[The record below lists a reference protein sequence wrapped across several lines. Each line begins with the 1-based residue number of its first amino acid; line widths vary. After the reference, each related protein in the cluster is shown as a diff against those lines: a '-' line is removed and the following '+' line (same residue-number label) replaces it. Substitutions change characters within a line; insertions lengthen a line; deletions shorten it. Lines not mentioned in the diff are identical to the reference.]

1 MQCPLCLD
9 SPLEPKYVG
18 PTEVDICPKCRGIWL
33 DRGELDRLLGDAPPR
48 DDRRPEPTRDRSYDE
63 RRPEPTRD
71 RSYDERN
78 DDDRRYDERRYDDR
92 GSRGRPG
99 KKSKAK
105 RLADLFEEVLD
116 F

>member
-18 PTEVDICPKCRGIWL
+18 ATEVDICSRCRGIWL
-33 DRGELDRLLGDAPPR
+33 DRGELDRLLGDAPQR
-48 DDRRPEPTRDRSYDE
+48 DE
-63 RRPEPTRD
+63 RRPAR
-71 RSYDERN
+71 DERH
-78 DDDRRYDERRYDDR
+78 DDRRYEDDRRYDDRRDDDR
-92 GSRGRPG
+92 RPKG

>member
-9 SPLEPKYVG
+9 SPLEPKFVG
-18 PTEVDICPKCRGIWL
+18 ATEVDICQKCRGIWL
-33 DRGELDRLLGDAPPR
+33 DRGELDHLLGDVTPV
-48 DDRRPEPTRDRSYDE
+48 DDRSGGRDRDE
-63 RRPEPTRD
+63 APRREDRPPT
-71 RSYDERN
+71 ST
-78 DDDRRYDERRYDDR
+78 
-92 GSRGRPG
+92 GKKPTG

>member
-9 SPLEPKYVG
+9 SPLEPKFVG
-18 PTEVDICPKCRGIWL
+18 ATEVDICPKCRGIWL

-48 DDRRPEPTRDRSYDE
+48 DDRRRDD
-63 RRPEPTRD
+63 
-71 RSYDERN
+71 
-78 DDDRRYDERRYDDR
+78 RYDDR
-92 GSRGRPG
+92 DRFDDRRRDDRYDDRRRDDRSDDRDRYERDRRPKG